1 MSSRRLRVAVI
12 GGGIGGLCLAQ
23 GLRRAG
29 VNVTVYERDLT
40 ADSRLQGFR
49 LNIEPTGSVA
59 LHACLPPALWEVL
72 VATAGDAGA
81 GISFLDERMRPLI
94 RIGQDDRDPLA
105 LATGR
110 GRDPLDP
117 TTGEHAVSRVTL
129 RKLLLAGLDDVVR
142 FGKEFTGFARADD
155 GTVTATFADGTTA
168 TADVLVG
175 ADGANSRVW
184 AQLHPEAGR
193 TTLPATAV
201 AGKLFLTEE
210 SRRWLPE
217 QLLTGKNVFWPRRD
231 FLFTA
236 IFRRRED
243 PAAIATRLGD
253 RVRELGLDPE
263 QLLADAHDDDY
274 VLWAFI
280 AHRDSL
286 PADFVVRAQ
295 ADPAVVREMLARRTA
310 GWHPDLRRLLT
321 GSTPDTLYQTEF
333 SAAEPL
339 KPWESG
345 NVTGL
350 GDAVH
355 HMPPVGGLGG
365 NTALRDAHR
374 LCAALTAADRGE
386 EPLARALHAYEADM
400 LRYGFETVREVVRNT
415 DGAIVRSPLK
425 RSAARWFFR
434 ACGAVPPLGRA
445 VFGES

>member
-1 MSSRRLRVAVI
+1 MPPRRLHVAVI

-23 GLRRAG
+23 GLKRAG
-29 VNVTVYERDLT
+29 VAVTVYERDRT

-49 LNIEPTGSVA
+49 LNIDPSGSVA

-72 VATAGDAGA
+72 VATAGDPGP
-81 GISFLDERMRPLI
+81 GIGFLDERMRTLV
-94 RIGQDDRDPLA
+94 RIGQDGPD
-105 LATGR
+105 
-110 GRDPLDP
+110 RDPLDP
-117 TTGEHAVSRVTL
+117 ATGRHAVSRITL

-155 GTVTATFADGTTA
+155 GTVTAKFADGTAA
-168 TADVLVG
+168 TADVLVA
-175 ADGANSRVW
+175 ADGVNSRVW
-184 AQLHPEAGR
+184 AQLHPAAGR

-201 AGKLFLTEE
+201 AGKLFLTEDN
-210 SRRWLPE
+210 RRWLPE
-217 QLLTGKNVFWPRRD
+217 RLLAGMNVFWPRRD

-243 PAAIATRLGD
+243 PAAITARLGD
-253 RVRELGLDPE
+253 RVRALGLEPE
-263 QLLADAHDDDY
+263 RLLADAHDDDY

-286 PADFVVRAQ
+286 PADFTPQAQ
-295 ADPAVVREMLARRTA
+295 ADPAAVREMLARRTA
-310 GWHPDLRRLLT
+310 GWHPDLRRLLAD
-321 GSTPDTLYQTEF
+321 STPDTLYQTEF
-333 SAAEPL
+333 SAAAPL
-339 KPWESG
+339 RPWETG

-365 NTALRDAHR
+365 NAALRDAHR

-386 EPLARALHAYEADM
+386 QPLPQALRAYEADM
-400 LRYGFETVREVVRNT
+400 LRHGFDSVREVVRNT
-415 DGAIVRSPLK
+415 DAALERSPLK
-425 RSAARWFFR
+425 RSATRWFFR

-445 VFGES
+445 VFGER

>member
-1 MSSRRLRVAVI
+1 MSSRLSHVAVI

-23 GLRRAG
+23 GLRRASI
-29 VNVTVYERDLT
+29 NVTVYERDRT

-49 LNIEPTGSVA
+49 LNIEPTGSTA

-72 VATAGDAGA
+72 VATAGDPGP
-81 GISFLDERMRPLI
+81 GISFLDERMRPLV
-94 RIGQDDRDPLA
+94 RIGQD
-105 LATGR
+105 GR
-110 GRDPLDP
+110 EPDPLDP
-117 TTGEHAVSRVTL
+117 TAGRHAVSRVTL

-142 FGKEFTGFARADD
+142 FGKECTGFAREAD
-155 GTVTATFADGTTA
+155 GTVTAKFADGTTA
-168 TADVLVG
+168 SADVLVA

-184 AQLHPEAGR
+184 GQLHPEAGR

-210 SRRWLPE
+210 NRRWLPE
-217 QLLTGKNVFWPRRD
+217 RLLTGMNVFWPRQD

-236 IFRRRED
+236 IFRRREQ
-243 PAAIATRLGD
+243 PAAITARLGD
-253 RVRELGLDPE
+253 RVRALGLEPE
-263 QLLADAHDDDY
+263 HLLADSHDDDY

-280 AHRDSL
+280 AHRDAL
-286 PADFVVRAQ
+286 PGFTAETR
-295 ADPAVVREMLARRTA
+295 ADPAAVREMLARRTA
-310 GWHPDLRRLLT
+310 GWHPDLRRLLAD
-321 GSTPDTLYQTEF
+321 STPDTLYRTEF

-339 KPWESG
+339 RPWETG

-386 EPLARALHAYEADM
+386 EPLHRALHAYEADM
-400 LRYGFETVREVVRNT
+400 LHHGFDTVREVVRNT
-415 DGAIVRSPLK
+415 GAAIDRSPL
-425 RSAARWFFR
+425 RRAATRWFFR
-434 ACGAVPPLGRA
+434 SCGAVPPLGRA
-445 VFGES
+445 VFGER